1 MKRGVIF
8 GLNNLS
14 EKGFVVTQGTF
25 DGVHKGHRSVLKQV
39 VERAKAQNAPS
50 MLITFHPHP
59 RTIVQP
65 KQWNPQILNSI
76 EEKSNRV
83 LQHGI
88 DVVLVL
94 EFTKEIAVLSPE
106 EFVRKVLLEAIGVK
120 EIVVG
125 YDHRFGHKREGN
137 FELLKSLGSSH
148 GFGVTEI
155 AAKEIN
161 DIAISSTRIRKSLT
175 KGNLGL
181 SNDLLGYSYPVSG
194 TVIHGEKRGREIGF
208 PTANIQ
214 VEEPLKLIPPIGVY
228 FGMAAFDEIEIPC
241 MVNIGKKP
249 TVGDFPL
256 SVEAHLLDYKGDLYD
271 KRLELRLMKY
281 HRAEKKFES
290 LQYLIK
296 QLHEDQK
303 DATLFFNPITGIAN

>member
-39 VERAKAQNAPS
+39 VERAKVHDAPS

-65 KQWNPQILNSI
+65 KQWNPQILTSI
-76 EEKSNRV
+76 QEKSSRV
-83 LQHGI
+83 LQQGI

-94 EFTKEIAVLSPE
+94 EFTQEIAALSPE
-106 EFVRKVLLEAIGVK
+106 EFVKQVLLEAIGVK

-137 FELLKSLGSSH
+137 FELLKNLGLSH
-148 GFGVTEI
+148 GFDVTEI
-155 AAKEIN
+155 AAKEID
-161 DIAISSTRIRKSLT
+161 DIAISSTRIRKNLT
-175 KGNLGL
+175 EGNLEL
-181 SNDLLGYSYPVSG
+181 SNDLLGYSYPITG

-208 PTANIQ
+208 PTANLH
-214 VEEPLKLIPPIGVY
+214 VEEPLKLIPPMGVY

-241 MVNIGKKP
+241 MINIGKKP

-256 SVEAHLLDYKGDLYD
+256 SIEAHLLDYKGDLYD

-290 LQYLIK
+290 LQSLIN
-296 QLHEDQK
+296 QLRDDQQ
-303 DATLFFNPITGIAN
+303 DATLFFDPITRVVN

>member
-1 MKRGVIF
+1 VKRGVIF

-39 VERAKAQNAPS
+39 VERARVQNTPS

-83 LQHGI
+83 LQQGI

-94 EFTKEIAVLSPE
+94 EFTKEIALLSPE

-137 FELLKSLGSSH
+137 FELLKILGTQN

-155 AAKEIN
+155 TAKEID
-161 DIAISSTRIRKSLT
+161 DIAISSTRIRKNIT
-175 KGNLGL
+175 DGNLLL
-181 SNDLLGYSYPVSG
+181 SNELLGYSYPVSG
-194 TVIHGEKRGREIGF
+194 TVIHGEKKGREIGF
-208 PTANIQ
+208 PTANID
-214 VEEPLKLIPPIGVY
+214 VEDPLKLIPPIGVY
-228 FGMAAFDEIEIPC
+228 FGMAAFDDLEIPC
-241 MVNIGKKP
+241 MINIGKKP

-290 LQYLIK
+290 LQSLIQ
-296 QLHEDQK
+296 QLHDDQK
-303 DATLFFNPITGIAN
+303 DAVLFFDPIHRVAP